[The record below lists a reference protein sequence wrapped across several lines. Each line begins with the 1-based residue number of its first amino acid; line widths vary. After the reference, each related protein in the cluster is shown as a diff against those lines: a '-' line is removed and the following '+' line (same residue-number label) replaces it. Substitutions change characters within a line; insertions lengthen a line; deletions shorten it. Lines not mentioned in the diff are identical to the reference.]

1 LKRTL
6 GVQSST
12 CPEIVMDLTNKLMI
26 RFIRSHL
33 NLPEDLEINAEI
45 EKQNKIL
52 QPGFASKVVQD

>member
-1 LKRTL
+1 
-6 GVQSST
+6 
-12 CPEIVMDLTNKLMI
+12 MDLTNKLMI